1 MDTTVPSEPLRFGDF
16 ALDIV
21 GYELRR
27 HGRTVKIGRQPMDL
41 LILLVERRRQLVS
54 RGDIVERLWGTEVF
68 VDVETGVNTAI
79 SKVRQALRDSPD
91 APRFVET
98 VPGKGYRFVADVKTI
113 GSQPSPDVGA
123 PPLAPPSAPAPEP
136 QTADQNRQTAPLS
149 PSVMAPGLGSEVES
163 RWASTHVRLT
173 VANLA
178 ILAVV
183 IGFLAWMR
191 GGGRPVPAVA
201 VAVLPFVNLGSDPER
216 EYLAAGLTDETS
228 ASLAQVDPN
237 HLTVKGRTL
246 RYKGTTKTA
255 AEIGQEL
262 AVDYLVESSI
272 QSEGG
277 RLRVTVTLTRVRDQ
291 AHVWSESYERQP
303 ASVLGLQEELSTAV
317 ADQVRSRISPERA
330 AGLGRRQTRSAEA
343 YDAYLHGLFQAGLR
357 SPAGNARAVDSFKR
371 AVAIDAN
378 YALAWSAL
386 AVVYTNSAINA
397 DTRPTDVG
405 PAARAAALRAVRAN
419 PTSSEAQAAAGLE
432 LWLIDWDWTAAE
444 AALRQ
449 AVALDPSNVSALGT
463 LGHALSQS
471 GQRDE
476 ATAVTRAARDL
487 DLADPFAYAMSSQ
500 VAYQNRDWRAALD
513 HARQAVALS
522 SGFWIGHMQLG
533 QALEGNGNNVLAL
546 EALENAIQLSGG
558 NSKALSLR
566 GYILGR
572 MGAGRR
578 HETSWTDWK
587 PRRRSATCHPTRW
600 RSYTWALM
608 SVMQP
613 SRRSSRPM
621 RRATS
626 TLSTCPW
633 TPSGTPTGTTRVSSL
648 SSPAAGL
655 PPPERRADK

>member
-1 MDTTVPSEPLRFGDF
+1 MDTTVPREPLGFGDF
-16 ALDIV
+16 ALDIA

-54 RGDIVERLWGTEVF
+54 RADIVERLWGQEVF

-91 APRFVET
+91 TPRFIET
-98 VPGKGYRFVADVKTI
+98 VPGKGYRFIADVQTI
-113 GSQPSPDVGA
+113 RSRPNPDIGVLPLTLPS
-123 PPLAPPSAPAPEP
+123 LAALQP
-136 QTADQNRQTAPLS
+136 QTADQAGETAPPP
-149 PSVMAPGLGSEVES
+149 PSVLVSGPQRDSAS
-163 RWASTHVRLT
+163 RWASSRVRLAAGLAGVSVIVGL
-173 VANLA
+173 VA
-178 ILAVV
+178 
-183 IGFLAWMR
+183 WTW
-191 GGGRPVPAVA
+191 GGGRVPVVA

-228 ASLAQVDPN
+228 ASLAQIDPA
-237 HLTVKGRTL
+237 HLSVKGRTL

-255 AEIGQEL
+255 SEIGQEL

-272 QSEGG
+272 QSEGE

-303 ASVLGLQEELSTAV
+303 ASVLGLQEELSTAI
-317 ADQVRSRISPERA
+317 AQQVRSRISPDRV

-343 YDAYLHGLFQAGLR
+343 YDAYLQGRFQAGLR
-357 SPAGNARAVDSFKR
+357 TPEGNARAVDSFKR

-378 YALAWSAL
+378 YALAWSEL

-397 DTRPTDVG
+397 DARPADVG
-405 PAARAAALRAVRAN
+405 PPARAAALRAVRAN
-419 PTSSEAQAAAGLE
+419 PTLSEAQAASGLE

-449 AVALDPSNVSALGT
+449 AVALDPSSAFALGT

-476 ATAVTRAARDL
+476 AMAVTRAARDL
-487 DLADPFAYAMSSQ
+487 DLGDPLAYAMWSQ
-500 VAYQNRDWRAALD
+500 VSYQNRDWPAALE

-522 SGFWIGHMQLG
+522 PGFWIGHMQLG
-533 QALEGNGNNVLAL
+533 QANEVNGNNQLAL
-546 EALENAIQLSGG
+546 EALESATQLSGG
-558 NSKALSLR
+558 NSKTLSLS

-572 MGAGRR
+572 MGRR
-578 HETSWTDWK
+578 EAARGVLQALEETSHERYLPPYAMALVQLGLNERDAAFASLERAYAARDVHLIYLPVDAKWDPYRDD
-587 PRRRSATCHPTRW
+587 PRFV
-600 RSYTWALM
+600 ALL
-608 SVMQP
+608 
-613 SRRSSRPM
+613 
-621 RRATS
+621 AH
-626 TLSTCPW
+626 C
-633 TPSGTPTGTTRVSSL
+633 GFTTRA
-648 SSPAAGL
+648 PGG
-655 PPPERRADK
+655 

>member
-1 MDTTVPSEPLRFGDF
+1 MNTTVPSEPLRFGDF
-16 ALDIV
+16 ALDIA

-98 VPGKGYRFVADVKTI
+98 VPGKGYRFIADVKTI
-113 GSQPSPDVGA
+113 GSQLSPHVGA

-136 QTADQNRQTAPLS
+136 QTADQIRQTAPLS
-149 PSVMAPGLGSEVES
+149 PSVVAPGLGSEVVS
-163 RWASTHVRLT
+163 RWASTHVRLA
-173 VANLA
+173 VVGLA
-178 ILAVV
+178 ALAVV
-183 IGFLAWMR
+183 VGLLAWMR
-191 GGGRPVPAVA
+191 GGGGPVPAVA

-228 ASLAQVDPN
+228 ASLAQIDPN
-237 HLTVKGRTL
+237 HLSVKGRTL

-303 ASVLGLQEELSTAV
+303 ASVLGLQEELSTAI
-317 ADQVRSRISPERA
+317 AEQVRSRISPDRA

-343 YDAYLHGLFQAGLR
+343 YDAYLHGLFQAGFR

-397 DTRPTDVG
+397 DARPTDVG
-405 PAARAAALRAVRAN
+405 PAARAAALRAARAN
-419 PTSSEAQAAAGLE
+419 PTLSEAQAAAGLE

-449 AVALDPSNVSALGT
+449 AVALDPSNASALGT

-487 DLADPFAYAMSSQ
+487 DLADPLAYAMSSQ
-500 VAYQNRDWRAALD
+500 VAYQNRDWRAALA

-572 MGAGRR
+572 MGRR
-578 HETSWTDWK
+578 EAARDVLNALEATSQERYMPPYAMALVHLGLDERDAAFASLEQAYAARDVHLIYLPVDAKWDAYRND
-587 PRRRSATCHPTRW
+587 PRFI
-600 RSYTWALM
+600 ALLARCGFG
-608 SVMQP
+608 ST
-613 SRRSSRPM
+613 
-621 RRATS
+621 RAT
-626 TLSTCPW
+626 
-633 TPSGTPTGTTRVSSL
+633 
-648 SSPAAGL
+648 
-655 PPPERRADK
+655 ADR